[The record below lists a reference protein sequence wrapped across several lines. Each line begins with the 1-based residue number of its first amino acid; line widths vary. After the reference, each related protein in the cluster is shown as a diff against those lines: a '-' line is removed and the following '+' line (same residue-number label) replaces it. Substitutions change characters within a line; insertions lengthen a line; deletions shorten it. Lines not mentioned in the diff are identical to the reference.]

1 MKKRKTATKKSQ
13 TTPPMKKRKRKGKR
27 RSPPEVK
34 KGNYLK
40 GSEPSN
46 NVQRGMVTAKAEC
59 PGLLSPYSGL
69 RG

>member
-1 MKKRKTATKKSQ
+1 
-13 TTPPMKKRKRKGKR
+13 MKKRKRKGKR

-34 KGNYLK
+34 KGNDLK
-40 GSEPSN
+40 GSEPSS